1 MVKQRSVRRKK
12 RPKVFMRYKAI
23 SGSKSTSSLKK
34 KAKAPTTLKKKLSL
48 RAPVAPTVEKA
59 TDTVVFGGQLKG
71 LRLLDLGKVSAAI
84 ANNMLCNVCKMQT
97 LTVQESFTGRRGL
110 VTDIHVSCTN
120 CAKRCSIS
128 NPYDADTK
136 SVNTRSVMAIRV
148 AGSGLASLEKFCG
161 IMGLPPPITDHAF
174 MEHKSDSLAAAVEES
189 VESRRVAA
197 QELHRMN
204 DMSND
209 DILDIPVTCDGTWA
223 KRGFTSQFGV
233 VMVISWES
241 GQVLDYEVLSKYCH
255 ECKLHEPLDH
265 SSAAYQDW
273 WLGHKDKCSMN
284 FEGLSASMECEGARI
299 MWGRSEQNLQL
310 RYTCLIA
317 DGDAKTHNALVEDD
331 PYNGVQIVK
340 HDCVGHVQ
348 QRMGSRLRKR
358 RKEGCYSAAKKKMVS
373 LGGKGR
379 LTEAMIDSF
388 QNYYGSAIRQNV
400 GNLEEMR
407 NPFTTTLCLRMLIHS
422 ITTAP
427 KVKHRGASTNRQWQ
441 ESRLNNSLTR
451 RPFLQMLPS
460 HPWNFRRPG
469 RS

>member
-12 RPKVFMRYKAI
+12 RPKVFMTYKAI

-48 RAPVAPTVEKA
+48 RTPVAPTVETTA
-59 TDTVVFGGQLKG
+59 DTVVFGGQLKG

-120 CAKRCSIS
+120 CAKRCSLS

-174 MEHKSDSLAAAVEES
+174 MEHKSSILAAAVEES

-197 QELHRMN
+197 QELHRLN

-209 DILDIPVTCDGTWA
+209 DILDITVTCDRTWA

-284 FEGLSASMECEGARI
+284 FEGSSASMECEGARI
-299 MWGRSEQNLQL
+299 MWRRSEQDLQL

-317 DGDAKTHNALVEDD
+317 DGDSKTHNALVEDD
-331 PYNGVQIVK
+331 PYNGVSIVK

-348 QRMGSRLRKR
+348 KRMGSRLRKR

-388 QNYYGSAIRQNV
+388 QTYYGSAIRQNV

-407 NPFTTTLCLRMLIHS
+407 KAVLAIYHHSVSTDANPQHNYC
-422 ITTAP
+422 P
-427 KVKHRGASTNRQWQ
+427 KGETSWCKYQQAVAKN
-441 ESRLNNSLTR
+441 RLNNSPTR
-451 RPFLQMLPS
+451 RPFLQMLPKPS
-460 HPWNFRRPG
+460 MAF
-469 RS
+469 S